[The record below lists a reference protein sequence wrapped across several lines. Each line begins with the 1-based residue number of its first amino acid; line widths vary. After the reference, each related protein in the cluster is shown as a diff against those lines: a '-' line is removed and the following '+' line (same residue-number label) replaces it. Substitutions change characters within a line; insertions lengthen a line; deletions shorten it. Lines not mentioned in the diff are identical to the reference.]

1 MIDIESVGMT
11 RMANDIPIVQA
22 DGLTKIFDHA
32 TPIRA
37 LDAVSFVVTGGD
49 FMVIFGPSGS
59 GKSTLLNVIGT
70 LDQPTEGLVI
80 VDGIDLSTLRGDR
93 LADFRRE
100 KIGFVFQLFNL
111 VPTLTALEN
120 VVMPLIPYRKEL
132 TFNLEARA
140 RELLEAIELGDR
152 LRHLPGQLSG
162 GEQQRVAIARALINH
177 PKLILADEPTG
188 NVDTETGEDIVQ
200 LLRRLNRERG
210 ITVLMVTHDATIASR
225 ADSVLHLQDG
235 RILEDPTQLT
245 V

>member
-1 MIDIESVGMT
+1 MIDIESVGMS
-11 RMANDIPIVQA
+11 RIANDIPIVQA

-37 LDAVSFVVTGGD
+37 LDAVSFAVPRGE
-49 FMVIFGPSGS
+49 FLAILGPSGS
-59 GKSTLLNVIGT
+59 GKSTLLNMIGT
-70 LDQPTEGLVI
+70 LDQPTEGQVA

-120 VVMPLIPYRKEL
+120 VAMPLIPYRKGL

-140 RELLEAIELGDR
+140 REVLEAIDLGDR

-188 NVDTETGEDIVQ
+188 NVDTETGEDIVK
-200 LLRRLNRERG
+200 LLSRLNRERG
-210 ITVLMVTHDATIASR
+210 ITVLVVTHDVTIALR
-225 ADSVLHLQDG
+225 ADSVIHLQDG
-235 RILEDPTQLT
+235 RILEDPAQLT